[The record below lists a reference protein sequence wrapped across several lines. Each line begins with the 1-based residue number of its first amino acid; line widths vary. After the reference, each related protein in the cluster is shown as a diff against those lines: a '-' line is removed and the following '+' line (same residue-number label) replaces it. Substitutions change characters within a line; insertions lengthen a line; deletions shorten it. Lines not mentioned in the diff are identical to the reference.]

1 MSDALNWIGS
11 VCSILGAVYA
21 CYQAS
26 ISKSAAEISMSIK
39 NQLINHRKT
48 SELSELQTL
57 LRAAQNAFNKYAS
70 SNPSSL
76 KGIDHNS
83 DAQVVLE
90 FINKLKASRDYF
102 ADHFDNAAD
111 KTYDEIN
118 SNLALFRATIASSEV
133 STIGAEIL
141 TSITGF
147 SPSLQRELNAH
158 KEKTA

>member
-11 VCSILGAVYA
+11 VCSILGAGYA
-21 CYQAS
+21 FYQAS
-26 ISKSAAEISMSIK
+26 ISKSAAEISTSIK

-48 SELSELQTL
+48 SELSELQAL
-57 LRAAQNAFNKYAS
+57 LRTAQNAFNKYAS

-76 KGIDHNS
+76 KGVDHNS
-83 DAQVVLE
+83 NAQVVLE
-90 FINKLKASRDYF
+90 FINKLKASREYF
-102 ADHFDNAAD
+102 ADHFENAAD

-118 SNLALFRATIASSEV
+118 AKLTLFRSTTASTKV

-147 SPSLQRELNAH
+147 SPNLQRELNAH